1 MIRCHHHKVRT
12 HRQMSAQPPKLISP
26 APVIRHWITAVNTG
40 NSEALRACF
49 AEDAVVTDGSR
60 TIRGLPSI
68 GAWAAHEIFAPR
80 LSMHP
85 IMGRE
90 HDDGGDRLVDML
102 VDGSFDRTDLPDPLI
117 MTLRFTIAGSRI
129 ARLVITLSQ
138 RQ

>member
-1 MIRCHHHKVRT
+1 
-12 HRQMSAQPPKLISP
+12 MSAHPPRLISP

-49 AEDAVVTDGSR
+49 ATDAIVTDGSR

-90 HDDGGDRLVDML
+90 HDDGSDQLVDML
-102 VDGSFDRTDLPDPLI
+102 VDGDIDRTGLPDPLI
-117 MTLRFTIAGSRI
+117 MTLRFTITGALI